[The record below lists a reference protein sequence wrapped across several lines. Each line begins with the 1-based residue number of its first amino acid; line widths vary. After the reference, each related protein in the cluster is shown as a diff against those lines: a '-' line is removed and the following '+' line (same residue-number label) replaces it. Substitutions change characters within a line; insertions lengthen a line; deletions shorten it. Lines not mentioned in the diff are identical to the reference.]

1 MDELHIG
8 PVIGG
13 LTHNR
18 VHLWGRATSPGVLH
32 AWLGRKPDLSD
43 ARLAGTSFPLSPE
56 AGYAGVA
63 VAGELTPNT
72 HYHYALTLS
81 DSHPRPTQ
89 EDYPSFTTFPLPGMR
104 VPFSFVFGSCFL
116 PENQNGGK
124 IFDAIEELRREE
136 ELSGERGRALRFCL
150 MIGDQ
155 IYADAYGHNGIDKI
169 ACTLDEYRRVY
180 AYTWNRPALR
190 RLLARLPA
198 YMTLDDHEVDDDWRW
213 LDSQRRWATIPWWD
227 MLIRW
232 WRGRPPQERHL
243 PLKRVQDALQ
253 AYWEHQGMHASGY
266 IHPPQVD
273 SAGQY
278 ELHGNDPGSLAY
290 TFKYGGA
297 AFFVLDTR
305 SMRVRNRH
313 ERSMLGAGQWQ
324 ALEKWLLEVK
334 DTYPVKFLV
343 TSCALLYR
351 MWIDFPQDRWAGYQ
365 GERDRLLNFLASNG
379 IENVYLLAGDL
390 HQAHAIRAELDGPDH
405 RPLPLWE
412 FCSTPFEQDSSLV
425 TRLSYISSPFDPVK
439 KMERSFIFDQ
449 HNFGVVRVEFDQAG
463 APQVRFEL
471 RDTNGEIVAEAG
483 EGI

>member
-1 MDELHIG
+1 MNDLLLG

-18 VHLWGRATSPGVLH
+18 VHLWGKAKAPGALH

-43 ARLAGTSFPLSPE
+43 ARPLGSSLPLSPE
-56 AGYAGVA
+56 TGFAGV
-63 VAGELTPNT
+63 VVIGDLTPNT
-72 HYHYALTLS
+72 RYHYALTLQ
-81 DSHPRPTQ
+81 DSRPAPSS
-89 EDYPSFTTFPLPGMR
+89 EDFAFFTTFPLPGMR

-116 PENQNGGK
+116 PENQYGGK
-124 IFDAIEELRREE
+124 IFTSIDRLRQAEEA
-136 ELSGERGRALRFCL
+136 SGERGRALRFGL

-155 IYADAYGHNGIDKI
+155 IYADAYGQNGIDKI

-180 AYTWNRPALR
+180 AYNWTRPPLR
-190 RLLARLPA
+190 RLFERLPI

-232 WRGRPPQERHL
+232 RQGRPPQERHL

-266 IHPPQVD
+266 IHPPQVNA
-273 SAGQY
+273 AGQY
-278 ELHGNDPGSLAY
+278 ELHPRDPGSLAY

-305 SMRVRNRH
+305 SMRVRNRD

-324 ALEKWLLEVK
+324 ALEQWLLEVK

-343 TSCALLYR
+343 SSASLLFR
-351 MWIDFPQDRWAGYQ
+351 FWLDFPQDRWSGYPA
-365 GERDRLLNFLASNG
+365 ERDRLLNFLAANE

-390 HQAHAIRAELDGPDH
+390 HHAHAIRAELYGPDE
-405 RPLPLWE
+405 RSLPLWE
-412 FCSTPFEQDSSLV
+412 FCSTPFEQSSSALARY
-425 TRLSYISSPFDPVK
+425 TYLSQPFGPLK
-439 KMERSFIFDQ
+439 NLERRFLFQ
-449 HNFGVVRVEFDQAG
+449 EHNFGVVRVEYDPAG
-463 APQVRFEL
+463 APRVRFEL
-471 RDTNGEIVAEAG
+471 RNRNGDILGEAG